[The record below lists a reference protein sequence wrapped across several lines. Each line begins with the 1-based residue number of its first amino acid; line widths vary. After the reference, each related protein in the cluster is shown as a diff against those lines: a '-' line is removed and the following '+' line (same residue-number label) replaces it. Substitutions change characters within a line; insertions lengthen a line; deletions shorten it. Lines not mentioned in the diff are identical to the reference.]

1 MQPGSAFS
9 CPVKVF
15 ELLLSSNQEQSGAAA
30 SAGSFSATGTSRD
43 RTTSFESSFD
53 GGGGGT
59 SVLDSSAG
67 NDHDQNRNSLDIKS
81 AGQHSSALLN
91 QYAEAIG
98 CAKELVRIVGEQ
110 DEQLKSEAKVAALL
124 AAHTQANVLALVERQ
139 FRDLSSDGT
148 SGSPNPATIKAVTEI
163 ELDKGQ
169 LGFYSARFL
178 VLLKLLR
185 APATLG
191 HSLLEACK
199 KEKAAFEEQTGVYG
213 GGSSSPSSPSSS
225 SPELEYALAKRKHYV
240 LLVELYI
247 RAHECFT
254 AQCDVHGI
262 ALVLRRTRLLIT
274 SELQAERYFHLI
286 LRLLTGIGRYSEMTY
301 CFDLFRDCDR
311 FELILSKRVQRVSCV
326 LFWLLVIFMTIFDF
340 FYRLLSYGSPF

>member
-15 ELLLSSNQEQSGAAA
+15 ELLLSSNQEQSGA
-30 SAGSFSATGTSRD
+30 SAGSFSASARD
-43 RTTSFESSFD
+43 RTTSFESSLD

-67 NDHDQNRNSLDIKS
+67 NDHDQNRNSLDTKS

-110 DEQLKSEAKVAALL
+110 DERLKSEAKVAALL

-139 FRDLSSDGT
+139 FRDLSSDGNGT

-311 FELILSKRVQRVSCV
+311 FELILSKRVQRVSV
-326 LFWLLVIFMTIFDF
+326 F
-340 FYRLLSYGSPF
+340 